1 MNIMPSG
8 FGASNLVERP
18 VMPYSGAEGSF
29 SVGTSGSFDSYGG
42 GGHNLFGEGWGGLET
57 NDNNA
62 SQAMFA
68 INNDGN
74 FSLGS
79 GSTDVAI
86 ISTDPAEGNYH
97 FAIQGDPSYIGN
109 LWVEVN
115 WYHKYFMEVYMK
127 SVGATQSNAYVGF
140 YCEDQDGN
148 FIDLRN
154 CAGLSHTTL
163 SQDLEDGDTYAYVT
177 SASAFAATSETYY
190 FRNFL
195 LFPPNHAKYFR
206 PYFYTRVGYGSPTM
220 YYSER
225 DTGNNR
231 LRLSTNGNTDG
242 SGDTTWSGGFIPAG
256 TPVARG
262 VAGGTYM
269 YCLSGGGTIATSWT
283 QYDQVVNGNN
293 YPSRGSTCN
302 FRQGTKYIRTMGLY
316 NYGGDATEAMYI
328 DNWRLINLSDPGQ
341 ASPGN
346 YGNYAKYFNQTFPK
360 NDGARLSK
368 SGDMQC
374 SDLNEIVIPGHGGTF
389 SHGNSIYKS
398 TNLKIEIDPEDA
410 TCRGGITT
418 SSGAGIKAAG
428 GTLEDLSGENNDMT
442 IEGNPFMGYGTSKH
456 DGTGDNLYR
465 STPSWTNY
473 FTFGCWIYIADDQ
486 DNNGVHW
493 FNDNDR
499 SAGTLSA
506 RIYSQIINGS
516 GNDDVIRFQGYDNGA
531 SAGFTCTSTSVI
543 NDGVWHYVVCVWDQ
557 TSKRIYFD
565 GRLEDS
571 TTQAGSSATSY
582 SSLSVGGVYYNSAVQ
597 DSLTGHIGPF
607 HMYTNEVLTDDQIY
621 HNYNYF
627 WEKRYKWLSDST
639 IKAETNK
646 SFGSMTF
653 DN

>member
-1 MNIMPSG
+1 MKIMPSG
-8 FGASNLVERP
+8 FGANNLVERP
-18 VMPYSGAEGSF
+18 AMPYTGAEGSF

-42 GGHNLFGEGWGGLET
+42 GGHNLFGEGWGGAET
-57 NDNNA
+57 NDANA
-62 SQAMFA
+62 TQAMFA
-68 INNDGN
+68 SAYDSSLDPSSNDIA
-74 FSLGS
+74 L
-79 GSTDVAI
+79 
-86 ISTDPAEGNYH
+86 ISTAPQEGSYH
-97 FAIQGDPSYIGN
+97 FGVRGGLNYVGN
-109 LWVEVN
+109 LSVEVN
-115 WYHKYFMEVYMK
+115 WYHKYFMEAYAE
-127 SVGATQSNAYVGF
+127 SAGSTQSVEYMGF
-140 YCEDQDGN
+140 ACYDQDGD
-148 FIDLRN
+148 FIALHE
-154 CAGLSHTTL
+154 CGGLSHTTL
-163 SQDLEDGDTYAYVT
+163 SQDLENGDSYYEVTDASVFVDGGAAGTRYV
-177 SASAFAATSETYY
+177 
-190 FRNFL
+190 L
-195 LFPPNHAKYFR
+195 LYPPNHAKRYR
-206 PYFYTRVGYGSPTM
+206 PYFLGVRLSHSF
-220 YYSER
+220 YSTR

-231 LRLSTNGNTDG
+231 LRISSDG
-242 SGDTTWSGGFIPAG
+242 DTGGGGDTTWAGGFVPAG
-256 TPVARG
+256 TPISRG
-262 VAGGTYM
+262 VHGGSYN
-269 YCLSGGGTIATSWT
+269 YCLIGGSTIATSWT
-283 QYDQVVNGNN
+283 QYDQVVNGQN
-293 YPSRGSTCN
+293 YPSRGSSCL
-302 FRQGTKYIRTMGLY
+302 FRQGTKWIKPLTLN
-316 NYGGDATEAMYI
+316 NYGQDANSAVYI
-328 DNWRLINLSDPGQ
+328 DNWRFINLSDPGQ

-346 YGNYAKYFNQTFPK
+346 SGTYAQYFNQIFPK

-398 TNLKIEIDPEDA
+398 SNLKIEIDPEDA

-639 IKAETNK
+639 IKSNTNK
-646 SFGSMTF
+646 DFGSMTF

>member
-18 VMPYSGAEGSF
+18 AMPYTGTEGSF

-42 GGHNLFGEGWGGLET
+42 AGYNLYGEGWGSFET
-57 NDNNA
+57 NDSNA
-62 SQAMFA
+62 SQAIFNV
-68 INNDGN
+68 NNDGS
-74 FSLGS
+74 FTLGS
-79 GSTDVAI
+79 GSSDEGITN
-86 ISTDPAEGNYH
+86 TNPAEGTYH
-97 FAIQGDPSYIGN
+97 FAIQGGHSHIGALN
-109 LWVEVN
+109 VEVN
-115 WYHKYFMEVYMK
+115 WYHKYFSEVYMK
-127 SVGATQSNAYVGF
+127 SVGATQSNGYVGF
-140 YCEDQDGN
+140 YCLDQDTN

-154 CAGLSHTTL
+154 CGGYSHTTL

-177 SASAFAATSETYY
+177 SASTFSATTDTYY

-195 LFPPNHAKYFR
+195 IFPPNHAKYWR
-206 PYFYTRVGYGSPTM
+206 PYFYTRIGYGSPTM

-262 VAGGTYM
+262 LAGGTYN
-269 YCLSGGGTIATSWT
+269 YCNSGGGTIATSWT
-283 QYDQVVNGNN
+283 QYDEIVNGNN
-293 YPSRGSTCN
+293 YPSRGSGCL
-302 FRQGTKYIRTMGLY
+302 FRQGTKYIRTMSLN
-316 NYGGDATEAMYI
+316 NYGAGAEEATYF

-341 ASPGN
+341 ASPGTN
-346 YGNYAKYFNQTFPK
+346 GTYAQAFNQKFPK
-360 NDGARLSK
+360 NDGARLNK

-389 SHGNSIYKS
+389 SHGSSIYKS

-456 DGTGDNLYR
+456 DGTGDNLWR
-465 STPSWTNY
+465 ATPGWTNY
-473 FTFGCWIYIADDQ
+473 VTFGCWIYVADGQ
-486 DNNGVHW
+486 DNHGKYW
-493 FNDNDR
+493 FSDSNR
-499 SAGTLSA
+499 ASSSLSA

-516 GNDDVIRFQGYDNGA
+516 GSDDVIQFQGYDNGA
-531 SAGFTCTSTSVI
+531 GAAFAVTSTSAI
-543 NDGVWHYVVCVWDQ
+543 NDGVWHYITCVWDQ

-565 GRLEDS
+565 GRLEAS
-571 TTQAGSSATSY
+571 TTQAGSSAAAY
-582 SSLSVGGVYYNSAVQ
+582 SSLQVGGQYHTGAVQ
-597 DSLTGHIGPF
+597 YSITGHIGPF
-607 HMYTNEVLTDDQIY
+607 HMYTNEALTDDQIY

-639 IKAETNK
+639 IKSNTNK

-653 DN
+653 

>member
-1 MNIMPSG
+1 MPSG

-18 VMPYSGAEGSF
+18 TMPYSGAEGSF

-42 GGHNLFGEGWGGLET
+42 GGHNLFGEGWGGAET
-57 NDNNA
+57 NDANA
-62 SQAMFA
+62 TQAMFA
-68 INNDGN
+68 SAYDSSLDPSSNDIA
-74 FSLGS
+74 L
-79 GSTDVAI
+79 
-86 ISTDPAEGNYH
+86 ISTAPQEGSYH
-97 FAIQGDPSYIGN
+97 FGVRGGLSYIGN
-109 LWVEVN
+109 LSVEVN
-115 WYHKYFMEVYMK
+115 WYHKYFMEAYLE
-127 SVGATQSNAYVGF
+127 SVGSTQSRQYMGF
-140 YCEDQDGN
+140 ACYDQDGA
-148 FIDLRN
+148 FIGLHE
-154 CAGLSHTTL
+154 CGGLSHTTL
-163 SQDLEDGDTYAYVT
+163 SQDLENGDSYYEVTDASVFVDGGAAGTRYV
-177 SASAFAATSETYY
+177 
-190 FRNFL
+190 L
-195 LFPPNHAKYFR
+195 LYPPNHAKRYR
-206 PYFYTRVGYGSPTM
+206 PYFLGAILSHN
-220 YYSER
+220 YYSTR
-225 DTGNNR
+225 DVGNNR
-231 LRLSTNGNTDG
+231 LRISSDG
-242 SGDTTWSGGFIPAG
+242 DTGGGGDTTWGGGFVPAG
-256 TPVARG
+256 TPIGRG
-262 VAGGTYM
+262 LHGGTYM
-269 YCLSGGGTIATSWT
+269 YCLTANTLIATSWT

-293 YPSRGSTCN
+293 YPSRGSSCL
-302 FRQGTKYIRTMGLY
+302 FRQGTRYIKPMTLN
-316 NYGGDATEAMYI
+316 NYGQDANSAMYM
-328 DNWRLINLSDPGQ
+328 DSWRLINLSDPGQ

-346 YGNYAKYFNQTFPK
+346 SGTYAQYFNQIFPK
-360 NDGARLSK
+360 SDGARLSK

-418 SSGAGIKAAG
+418 SSAAGIKAAG
-428 GTLEDLSGENNDMT
+428 GTLEDLSGNNNDMT

-465 STPSWTNY
+465 STPSWTDY

-506 RIYSQIINGS
+506 RIYSQIVNGS

-621 HNYNYF
+621 HNYQYF

-639 IKAETNK
+639 IKSNTNK
-646 SFGSMTF
+646 DFGSMTF

>member
-1 MNIMPSG
+1 MPSG

-18 VMPYSGAEGSF
+18 AMPYTGAEGSF

-42 GGHNLFGEGWGGLET
+42 GAHNLFGEGWGGLET
-57 NDNNA
+57 NSNA
-62 SQAMFA
+62 ASYSMFSTA
-68 INNDGN
+68 SNAGN
-74 FSLGS
+74 FVLDGS
-79 GSTDVAI
+79 GNDYGI
-86 ISTDPAEGNYH
+86 MSTDPAEGNYH
-97 FAIQGDPSYIGN
+97 FAIQGGLSYFGD
-109 LWVEVN
+109 LSVEVN
-115 WYHKYFMEVYMK
+115 WYHKYFMEVYLK

-140 YCEDQDGN
+140 YTTDQDGQAV
-148 FIDLRN
+148 DLRN
-154 CAGLSHTTL
+154 CGGYSHTTL
-163 SQDLEDGDTYAYVT
+163 SQDLEDGDTYAFVT
-177 SASAFAATSETYY
+177 DASAFAATSETYY

-206 PYFYTRVGYGSPTM
+206 PYFHTRIGYGSPTM

-225 DTGNNR
+225 DTGNNK

-283 QYDQVVNGNN
+283 QYDQVVNSAN
-293 YPSRGSTCN
+293 YPSRNSGCN

-346 YGNYAKYFNQTFPK
+346 YGGYAQQFNQDFPK

-389 SHGNSIYKS
+389 SYGNSIYKS
-398 TNLKIEIDPEDA
+398 SNLKIEIDPEDA

-465 STPSWTNY
+465 SSPSWTNY

-493 FNDNDR
+493 FNDNNQ
-499 SAGTLSA
+499 SASTHSY
-506 RIYSQIINGS
+506 RINSDIVNGS

-531 SAGFTCTSTSVI
+531 SGGFTCTSTSAI
-543 NDGVWHYVVCVWDQ
+543 NDGVWHYITCVWDQ

-571 TTQAGSSATSY
+571 ATQAGSSATSY
-582 SSLSVGGVYYNSAVQ
+582 SSLSVGGIYYNGAVQ
-597 DSLTGHIGPF
+597 NSLTGHIGPF

-621 HNYNYF
+621 HNYQYF

-639 IKAETNK
+639 IKSNTNK
-646 SFGSMTF
+646 DFGSMTF

>member
-18 VMPYSGAEGSF
+18 AMPHTGVNGSF

-42 GGHNLFGEGWGGLET
+42 GVHNLFGEGWGGAET
-57 NDNNA
+57 NDANA
-62 SQAMFA
+62 TQALFA
-68 INNDGN
+68 VAYDS
-74 FSLGS
+74 SLAPS
-79 GSTDVAI
+79 SAEVALV
-86 ISTDPAEGNYH
+86 TTAPQEGAYH
-97 FAIQGDPSYIGN
+97 FAVRGYTGNIGN
-109 LWVEVN
+109 LRVEVN
-115 WYHKYFMEVYMK
+115 WYHKYFMEAYLESK
-127 SVGATQSNAYVGF
+127 GSTQSVQYMGF
-140 YCEDQDGN
+140 NCYDQDN
-148 FIDLRN
+148 AFIGLHE

-163 SQDLEDGDTYAYVT
+163 SQDLENGDSYYEVTDASVFVDGGAAGTRYV
-177 SASAFAATSETYY
+177 
-190 FRNFL
+190 L
-195 LFPPNHAKYFR
+195 LYPPNHAKRYR
-206 PYFYTRVGYGSPTM
+206 PYFLGAILSHS
-220 YYSER
+220 YYSTR

-231 LRLSTNGNTDG
+231 LRISSNGDTG
-242 SGDTTWSGGFIPAG
+242 GGGDTTWAGGFVPAG
-256 TPVARG
+256 TPIGRG
-262 VAGGTYM
+262 VHGGSYN
-269 YCLSGGGTIATSWT
+269 YCLTAGTSIATSWT

-293 YPSRGSTCN
+293 YPSRGSSCL
-302 FRQGTKYIRTMGLY
+302 FRQGTKYIRPMTLN
-316 NYGGDATEAMYI
+316 NYSQDTTTVLYI
-328 DNWRLINLSDPGQ
+328 DNWRFMNLSDPGQ

-346 YGNYAKYFNQTFPK
+346 SGTYAQYFNQIFPK

-418 SSGAGIKAAG
+418 SSAAGIKAAG

-465 STPSWTNY
+465 NTPDWTDY

-486 DNNGVHW
+486 DNDGVYW
-493 FNDNDR
+493 FNDNNR
-499 SAGTLSA
+499 SASGHSY
-506 RIYSQIINGS
+506 RINSDIINGS
-516 GNDDVIRFQGYDNGA
+516 GNDDVIRFRGWDNGHT
-531 SAGFTCTSTSVI
+531 AGQQFNLTSTSVI
-543 NDGVWHYVVCVWDQ
+543 NDGVWHYITCVWDK
-557 TSKRIYFD
+557 TSKRLYFD
-565 GRLEDS
+565 GRLEAS
-571 TTQAGSSATSY
+571 TTQANAADGDY
-582 SSLSVGGVYYNSAVQ
+582 LSLSVGGIYYNGAVQ
-597 DSLTGHIGPF
+597 NSLTGHIGPF